1 MTRLVQLLRQNF
13 GKQQQ
18 RTKSLH
24 LYISGIFYSG
34 RKSHILYYKKN
45 PLHDFTRMIWEEN
58 SVVTTKTSMICIQRM
73 QKLWNKIYF
82 YFYKNTML
90 KEVCG
95 LWSVLSPEFFE
106 VRLIHR
112 NCFSR
117 RTPSQNWW
125 SASRIHQ
132 HTAQKKESA
141 SRIHQHTAPKWESV
155 SRIHQLQPKN
165 GGSPLETNSVD
176 QA

>member
-24 LYISGIFYSG
+24 LYISGMFYSG
-34 RKSHILYYKKN
+34 RKSHILFYKKI
-45 PLHDFTRMIWEEN
+45 PLHDFTGRIWAEN
-58 SVVTTKTSMICIQRM
+58 SFVTTKTSMICIQRM

-90 KEVCG
+90 KEVCW
-95 LWSVLSPEFFE
+95 LWFVPSPEFFE

-112 NCFSR
+112 NCFLSKWGD
-117 RTPSQNWW
+117 QV
-125 SASRIHQ
+125 
-132 HTAQKKESA
+132 ES
-141 SRIHQHTAPKWESV
+141 
-155 SRIHQLQPKN
+155 
-165 GGSPLETNSVD
+165 LEFAFEINTIWFIRLNEIICQVGLF
-176 QA
+176 

>member
-106 VRLIHR
+106 VRLPLEFI
-112 NCFSR
+112 NKQPKKKSLPLESINIQPPR
-117 RTPSQNWW
+117 RGF
-125 SASRIHQ
+125 ASRIHQ
-132 HTAQKKESA
+132 N
-141 SRIHQHTAPKWESV
+141 TAPKWESV
-155 SRIHQLQPKN
+155 SRIHPLQPKN
-165 GGSPLETNSVD
+165 GGSPLGTNSMNP
-176 QA
+176 A